1 MWDLD
6 LDADDDPTAGD
17 RRHEPNLRMA
27 WLAELGEFPDADNVL
42 GVFDES
48 VPSGGWTGWAGYGVA
63 WTKPV
68 AETPAHEV
76 GHTQGLQHVA
86 CKDDDGDDVPDE
98 AAGGAIDWS
107 HPTGLPPV
115 CSLAPINPDGYFGFT
130 NYRSPTIIYSNDP
143 THPLAAFPFMSYQN
157 PGWTDPYHWCQLLDA
172 YGVDC
177 NPALVGVPPQNP
189 FQNIDCEPE
198 AVGDGIQLELC
209 VADGLPPAEPLPAD
223 PLGGPVVAVH
233 GTNAVGMETITLQAE
248 GMTFDIP
255 LDPESWVIASG
266 TIDLHERTGS
276 IAQAATRDELSP
288 GTAGLHAETVEAVA
302 AGGASTAFALQL
314 VGADGTPLV
323 VVPVAVD
330 GAGRQGSPAHGGGA
344 ERGSAT
350 GYFSPIPW
358 VEGAT
363 AIELVVDGAVV
374 DSRPISATPPEVTDV
389 EAIAG
394 AEATT
399 LRWQAVDPDSG
410 AAEGLTYTVLW
421 SADGETWVPAA
432 VDVGAT
438 ELTVPTS
445 SRFPG
450 GTETHVEVIANDG
463 VNTGEATSAAFAAP
477 THAPVVAIAGAPRG
491 PVEQYDLV
499 ELTAVVDDPEA
510 VGGMDIL
517 GIAWT
522 GPTFGST
529 TGPVLSTRDLPVGPN
544 TISVVVTDGDGNE
557 ARAEVVIEVIE
568 RTSPTRY
575 TESPDPA
582 AVEFLTNEF
591 TTPTTT
597 TTTAIDDVAAAIT
610 TTTFSPTDADGD
622 GLTNDEEAEIGS
634 DPAQPGHRR
643 RRPDRRR
650 GGVPRHRPD
659 EPRHRWRRVRRP
671 RRRAVRDQPARPR
684 GPPVTGLTDR
694 RQDRQEHPA
703 RRRAGSLSFGGFG
716 ERLRQRRVD
725 EQALDD
731 VGDLEVRR
739 DGEGDHRDQLGGV
752 PADDRATEDDTRRRV
767 GHDLDESLRVVVDQ
781 RLGGGRERDLG
792 DTNLPAGG
800 ERLGLGETD
809 VGDLRLGED
818 RRRRLVV
825 VEVAVRS
832 GVQPHDPLGHLAAL
846 HRRDR
851 RERELAAD
859 VAGGVDV
866 RNAGDAVVVD
876 REVATR
882 IDLDTGTFEV
892 EAIRVGHRSDR
903 QHRVGGAHD
912 ATVVAPDHHAVALVI
927 ALDRRRPRPLEQA
940 HTAGEEVR
948 LEHGGDFRILVR
960 QHLLAGNDQRHLGT
974 ERGEHVHELDAG
986 DTRADDGDAARELL
1000 GRVAVACRQDAI
1012 TVGFAPVR
1020 DARPRAGGDQGDVE
1034 VELLDTI
1041 DRVDFDGVR

>member
-1 MWDLD
+1 VRVHIDVDPGFAFVDGALLIERAGQADVVLHPDNGPITPGGDRTDINSALNFELDPAHYAAGAVTFTAQVWSAGYTSIDDEPDSNNNLRTEEVEFHTAEVPTVWLIALDDGGGPGPDVTDLNVLLGYAQAVNQDLLDYMPLGSISFQGYPEPVSPGPEAVESGLWDLD

-198 AVGDGIQLELC
+198 AAGDGIQLELC
-209 VADGLPPAEPLPAD
+209 VADALPPAEPLPAD

-248 GMTFDIP
+248 GQTFDIP
-255 LDPESWVIASG
+255 LDPETWVIASG

-288 GTAGLHAETVEAVA
+288 GTAGLHAETVEALA

-330 GAGRQGSPAHGGGA
+330 GAGRPASPAHGGGA

-358 VEGAT
+358 VDGAT

-394 AEATT
+394 PEATT
-399 LRWQAVDPDSG
+399 LRWQAVDPDPG

-432 VDVGAT
+432 VDVAAT

-450 GTETHVEVIANDG
+450 GTETHVQVIANDG

-499 ELTAVVDDPEA
+499 ELTAVVDDPDA

-544 TISVVVTDGDGNE
+544 TISVVVTDGDGHE
-557 ARAEVVIEVIE
+557 ARAEVVIEVFE

-634 DPAQPGHRR
+634 DPDN
-643 RRPDRRR
+643 PDTD
-650 GGVPRHRPD
+650 GD
-659 EPRHRWRRVRRP
+659 
-671 RRRAVRDQPARPR
+671 
-684 GPPVTGLTDR
+684 GL
-694 RQDRQEHPA
+694 
-703 RRRAGSLSFGGFG
+703 
-716 ERLRQRRVD
+716 
-725 EQALDD
+725 
-731 VGDLEVRR
+731 
-739 DGEGDHRDQLGGV
+739 
-752 PADDRATEDDTRRRV
+752 
-767 GHDLDESLRVVVDQ
+767 
-781 RLGGGRERDLG
+781 
-792 DTNLPAGG
+792 
-800 ERLGLGETD
+800 
-809 VGDLRLGED
+809 
-818 RRRRLVV
+818 
-825 VEVAVRS
+825 
-832 GVQPHDPLGHLAAL
+832 
-846 HRRDR
+846 
-851 RERELAAD
+851 
-859 VAGGVDV
+859 
-866 RNAGDAVVVD
+866 
-876 REVATR
+876 
-882 IDLDTGTFEV
+882 ID
-892 EAIRVGHRSDR
+892 
-903 QHRVGGAHD
+903 
-912 ATVVAPDHHAVALVI
+912 
-927 ALDRRRPRPLEQA
+927 
-940 HTAGEEVR
+940 GEEV
-948 LEHGGDFRILVR
+948 F
-960 QHLLAGNDQRHLGT
+960 LGT
-974 ERGEHVHELDAG
+974 DPTNP
-986 DTRADDGDAARELL
+986 DTDGD
-1000 GRVAVACRQDAI
+1000 
-1012 TVGFAPVR
+1012 GF
-1020 DARPRAGGDQGDVE
+1020 DDLVE
-1034 VELLDTI
+1034 AQSGTSPLDPE
-1041 DRVDFDGVR
+1041 DHP